1 MTRVRRRRLTRVDQG
16 KGTVSGR
23 RVLYVSGSLGL
34 GHVKRDLA
42 IAGQLRRLD
51 PDVEILWLAA
61 EPASG
66 VLAQAGETLLPES
79 ADFRNETE
87 VAEAVGSGGGLS
99 QTVYAWRALAG
110 WIHNARVIKR
120 AAERA
125 GVDVLVGDETYELLV
140 ADILKL
146 SRLPRVPFVM
156 MYDFFALDVTSGGP
170 FERLGA
176 WLFNFIWT
184 QERRVTG
191 RGRNAAIFIGERE
204 DIADKKF
211 GLFLPNR
218 RKVADHVIFV
228 GYVLTFYPDEVPDRD
243 TARRQLGYGAEPL
256 VVCTVGG
263 TSIGRE
269 LLELCGRTFPLAA
282 EGLPGLRMLLV
293 CGPRLDPTQLETPDG
308 VEKAGM
314 VPDLWRHF
322 AACDLAI
329 VQGGG
334 TTTLELE
341 ALRRPFLYF
350 PLKGHAEQELT
361 VGPRLARHGAGVAM
375 MLKSTTSESLAEA
388 IVKNLGRPV
397 MYPPIPTDGARLAAK
412 TIIERAEGR

>member
-1 MTRVRRRRLTRVDQG
+1 M
-16 KGTVSGR
+16 SGL
-23 RVLYVSGSLGL
+23 RVLFVSGSLGL

-42 IAGQLRRLD
+42 IAAEMRRLA
-51 PDVEILWLAA
+51 PGVEVRWLAA

-66 VLAQAGETLLPES
+66 VLAQAGETLVPEC

-87 VAEAVGSGGGLS
+87 IAEGAGSGGGLS
-99 QTVYAWRALAG
+99 QTVYAWRALPG

-125 GVDVLVGDETYELLV
+125 GADVLVGDETYELLV

-146 SRLPRVPFVM
+146 SRLPAVPFVM
-156 MYDFFALDVTSGGP
+156 IYDFLALDVTSGGL

-176 WLFNFIWT
+176 WLFNLIWA
-184 QERRVTG
+184 QERRATG

-204 DIADKKF
+204 DVADKRF
-211 GLFLPNR
+211 GPFLPNR
-218 RKVADHVIFV
+218 RKVADRHILFV
-228 GYVLTFYPDEVPDRD
+228 GYVLTFSPDQVRNRD
-243 TARRQLGYGAEPL
+243 TVRRELGYGTGPL
-256 VVCTVGG
+256 VICAVGG
-263 TSIGRE
+263 TAIGSE
-269 LLELCGRTFPLAA
+269 LLELCGRAYPPAA
-282 EGLPGLRMLLV
+282 ERVPGLRMLLV
-293 CGPRLDPTQLETPDG
+293 CGPRLDPAQLHVPEG
-308 VEKAGM
+308 VEIAGM

-322 AACDLAI
+322 AACDLAV

-361 VGPRLARHGAGVAM
+361 VGPRLARHGAGLPM
-375 MLKSTTSESLAEA
+375 TLESATAETLAEA
-388 IVKNLGRPV
+388 IVENLGKPV
-397 MYPPIPTDGARLAAK
+397 GYSPVPADGARRAAQ
-412 TIIERAEGR
+412 IIIGRCGRE

>member
-1 MTRVRRRRLTRVDQG
+1 M
-16 KGTVSGR
+16 SSS

-42 IAGQLRRLD
+42 IAREMRRLD
-51 PDVEILWLAA
+51 PGVEIRWLAA

-66 VLAQAGETLLPES
+66 VLTQAGETLVPES
-79 ADFRNETE
+79 ADFRNETA
-87 VAEAVGSGGGLS
+87 VAEAAGGGGGLS
-99 QTVYAWRALAG
+99 QTVYAWRALGG
-110 WIHNARVIKR
+110 WVHNARVIKR

-125 GVDVLVGDETYELLV
+125 GVDVLVGDETYELIV

-146 SRLPRVPFVM
+146 SRLPAVPFVM
-156 MYDFFALDVTSGGP
+156 MYDFFGLDVTSGGP

-176 WLFNFIWT
+176 WLFNFIWAR
-184 QERRVTG
+184 ERRVTG
-191 RGRNAAIFIGERE
+191 RGRNAAIFVGERE
-204 DIADKKF
+204 DIADKRF
-211 GLFLPNR
+211 GLLLPNR
-218 RKVADHVIFV
+218 RKVADHILFV
-228 GYVLTFYPDEVPDRD
+228 GYVLTFPPGEVEDRD
-243 TARRQLGYGAEPL
+243 SARRRLGYGLEPL

-269 LLELCGRTFPLAA
+269 LLELCGRAYPLAA
-282 EGLPGLRMLLV
+282 ERLPGLRMLLV
-293 CGPRLDPTQLETPDG
+293 CGPRLDPAQLEVPEA

-322 AACDLAI
+322 AACDLAV

-375 MLKSTTSESLAEA
+375 TLDSATPQALAEA
-388 IVKNLGRPV
+388 IVENVGRPV
-397 MYPPIPTDGARLAAK
+397 AYPPIPADGARLAAQI
-412 TIIERAEGR
+412 IIERSRKE